1 MRLID
6 AEAIDYDDYWHNKGF
21 SIRDCQK
28 AQQLIQEQPAVD
40 VVEQSVIDKVIE
52 RMNKYARYF
61 DDMGRMAQSG
71 AVRYT
76 IMILKDELDI

>member
-28 AQQLIQEQPAVD
+28 AQQLIQEQPTVE
-40 VVEQSVIDKVIE
+40 VVERSVIDKVIE
-52 RMNKYARYF
+52 RMNKYGVFNFECGFR
-61 DDMGRMAQSG
+61 
-71 AVRYT
+71 
-76 IMILKDELDI
+76 